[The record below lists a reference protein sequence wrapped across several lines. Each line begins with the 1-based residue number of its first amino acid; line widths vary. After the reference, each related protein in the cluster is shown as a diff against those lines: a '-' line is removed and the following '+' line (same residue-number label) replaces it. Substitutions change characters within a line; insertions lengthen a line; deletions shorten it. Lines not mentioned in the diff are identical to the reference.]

1 VELFLRD
8 RATIF
13 SPIVQTRILQAEYI
27 REMGGNPVPVNSP
40 SPMPMRSPS
49 RMRPI
54 AENAID
60 RVAVDA
66 ALTTPITNG
75 QSSGSLDMSHNKDEI
90 ADNISN
96 GSERFLFVLFLPI
109 VFPDDVSATSE
120 GGDDYTLVG
129 ITSVQKPRNQ
139 DSQIG

>member
-1 VELFLRD
+1 MELFLRD

-49 RMRPI
+49 RMQPI

-66 ALTTPITNG
+66 ALTTPVTNG
-75 QSSGSLDMSHNKDEI
+75 QSSGSLDMSHKDEI

-96 GSERFLFVLFLPI
+96 GSERFYLSFSCHLFSLTM
-109 VFPDDVSATSE
+109 FPQLVKEEMT
-120 GGDDYTLVG
+120 TL
-129 ITSVQKPRNQ
+129 
-139 DSQIG
+139 